1 VADGKR
7 GGWEKLVPGFAPT
20 MFLGVRALVVVVVVV
35 VVVVA
40 AAAAGVGLS
49 SPHVVWC
56 VQVLGG
62 TGITAYFGLLRVGL
76 PKAGETVLVS
86 GAAGGTLCRASVV
99 SVVSVVRVV

>member
-1 VADGKR
+1 MADGKR

-20 MFLGVRALVVVVVVV
+20 MFLGVRALALPVE
-35 VVVVA
+35 

-49 SPHVVWC
+49 STHVVWC

-86 GAAGGTLCRASVV
+86 GAAGGTLCRVCVPCV
-99 SVVSVVRVV
+99 S